1 MGLTVT
7 GPGGKLDVSWEP
19 DGAIPPDG
27 RFYPNPDP
35 RPHTRC
41 SNSNA
46 PASSARSNPPSPST
60 DPTGGRPAS
69 WKSPN
74 HISTPCCARC
84 GGDENGARTPPQER
98 AGPPSRHMGTA
109 EDWSGS
115 GIGRPKPGE
124 PYGDAHAG
132 PEGSYSPVTA
142 CEAYSRQER
151 DSTVATSIRAGR
163 NLRISSRKAS
173 EDNTDG
179 ISRSRPARAS
189 HSPTSPYSPALSVV
203 FRQVGVSCL
212 VMYFFRV

>member
-1 MGLTVT
+1 
-7 GPGGKLDVSWEP
+7 
-19 DGAIPPDG
+19 
-27 RFYPNPDP
+27 
-35 RPHTRC
+35 
-41 SNSNA
+41 
-46 PASSARSNPPSPST
+46 
-60 DPTGGRPAS
+60 
-69 WKSPN
+69 
-74 HISTPCCARC
+74 
-84 GGDENGARTPPQER
+84 
-98 AGPPSRHMGTA
+98 MGTA

-189 HSPTSPYSPALSVV
+189 HSPTSPYSPALSASIS
-203 FRQVGVSCL
+203 VGLSTAR
-212 VMYFFRV
+212 MMSPAIADTEG